1 MRIKGGNSFL
11 TVFGKI
17 AGREAAFTAKR
28 LRLRPLGPNAN
39 KPKELDGGIFVVKDP
54 IGFRTEIEQLMKE
67 SAGIV
72 REVGKLEDGFTIRI
86 RE

>member
-1 MRIKGGNSFL
+1 M
-11 TVFGKI
+11 
-17 AGREAAFTAKR
+17 
-28 LRLRPLGPNAN
+28 GPNAN

-54 IGFRTEIEQLMKE
+54 IGFRTEIEKLMKE
-67 SAGIV
+67 SAGCV

>member
-1 MRIKGGNSFL
+1 LLEERQLLLQRGL
-11 TVFGKI
+11 
-17 AGREAAFTAKR
+17 
-28 LRLRPLGPNAN
+28 NAN